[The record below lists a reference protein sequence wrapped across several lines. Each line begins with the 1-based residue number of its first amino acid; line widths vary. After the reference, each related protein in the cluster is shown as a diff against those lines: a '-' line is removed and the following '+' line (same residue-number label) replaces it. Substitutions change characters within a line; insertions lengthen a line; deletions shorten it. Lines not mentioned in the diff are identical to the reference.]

1 VSSNSCNIDIGL
13 RKKINKEHTQKTT
26 LKKKVHKNVNV
37 YHNECKINLT
47 ENYSRTMFPSRFTAK
62 KPTKNIGEEK
72 STNTE
77 NQKHP
82 PVPSITTLFNL
93 LALHNKQL
101 YLKSVYRSS
110 CYV

>member
-1 VSSNSCNIDIGL
+1 
-13 RKKINKEHTQKTT
+13 
-26 LKKKVHKNVNV
+26 
-37 YHNECKINLT
+37 
-47 ENYSRTMFPSRFTAK
+47 MFPSRFTAK

-93 LALHNKQL
+93 LALHNKHL
-101 YLKSVYRSS
+101 YLKSVYLSS